1 MNIFLVALCLFV
13 QVVDS
18 FKLPSFEANLDTD
31 IQNTHDQ
38 FKDSIVNSTVTSVNL
53 SVIHIASEIILLILI
68 ISSHKK
74 LSGLIHRIST
84 HLLRNKKTIV
94 KPPSVTSV

>member
-1 MNIFLVALCLFV
+1 MNIFLVTLWLLV

-18 FKLPSFEANLDTD
+18 FKLPSFDVNLDTD
-31 IQNTHDQ
+31 VQNTHNQ

-53 SVIHIASEIILLILI
+53 SVIHVASEIILFILI
-68 ISSHKK
+68 ISSHRK
-74 LSGLIHRIST
+74 LSGLIHKIST
-84 HLLRNKKTIV
+84 RSKKTIV